1 MRLQESFLS
10 FNYFEMSRP
19 FTSSFGYIKRNMIK
33 ATALLLLLV
42 INEKVSS
49 FSPAFR
55 SNAYRC
61 SELDSYRLFE
71 SSRIGKNSL
80 NMDPKDNQ
88 KQSQKSNNQITFL
101 LTKAVELI
109 NKMTSKKKQQG
120 NDTLNSEV
128 VKKNSKKVPITL
140 SFSSTHKHEISLKD
154 SLAAL
159 DYLALPVEF
168 YSVLDSKLV
177 TRSLTSADTF
187 ILSLPLGDIT
197 SASMIATSGNPGVK
211 LAATLRTDV
220 TVRPDPLN
228 GRVLMESGPIYFI
241 PTTKSTTTRTTMD
254 AIENDVSSDIS
265 DGKGTSGSE
274 GDGKIE
280 SFLLQ

>member
-1 MRLQESFLS
+1 
-10 FNYFEMSRP
+10 
-19 FTSSFGYIKRNMIK
+19 MIK

-49 FSPAFR
+49 FSPALR

-61 SELDSYRLFE
+61 IELVSY
-71 SSRIGKNSL
+71 SRIGKCSL

-88 KQSQKSNNQITFL
+88 GQYQKSNNQITFL

-128 VKKNSKKVPITL
+128 IKKKSKKVPITL
-140 SFSSTHKHEISLKD
+140 SFSSTHKYEMILRD

-168 YSVLDSKLV
+168 YSVLDTKLV

-187 ILSLPLGDIT
+187 VLSLPLGDIT

-220 TVRPDPLN
+220 TVRPDPSN

-241 PTTKSTTTRTTMD
+241 PTAKLTTTRTTMD
-254 AIENDVSSDIS
+254 AIENDVSSDTT
-265 DGKGTSGSE
+265 DGKGISGSE

-280 SFLLQ
+280 FFLLQYIMRRSALMLFVHGCYYLNMNVHGKDDSYYMI